1 MKTIG
6 ITGGVGCGKSAVIK
20 YIEDNYNARI
30 IFADNLAYELESP
43 GHECYDDI
51 VALLGKEILSE
62 DGCIDK
68 RAMAAK
74 IFTDQD
80 LLLKVNGIIHPAVK
94 RYILQA
100 IEDEKAAGKYDLFV
114 LEAALLIEEK
124 YYEILDELWYV
135 RCDEDIRR
143 ERLKVTRG
151 YSDEKIDKIMST
163 QCDDETFLKHCVHVI
178 DNNGSL
184 EEAYSQVDFYLSDI
198 TALEET

>member
-1 MKTIG
+1 MRTIG

-20 YIEDNYNARI
+20 YIEDHYNARI

-51 VALLGKEILSE
+51 VALLGREILDE

-74 IFTDQD
+74 IFADPD
-80 LLLKVNGIIHPAVK
+80 LLLQVNGIIHPAVK

-100 IEDEKAAGKYDLFV
+100 VDEEKAAGRYDLFV

-135 RCDEDIRR
+135 RCDADIRR
-143 ERLKVTRG
+143 GRLKTTRG
-151 YSDEKIDKIMST
+151 YSDEKIDQIMSS
-163 QCDDETFLKHCVHVI
+163 QCDDETFIRYCAHVI

-184 EEAYSQVDFYLSDI
+184 EEAYAQVDALLSEF

>member
-1 MKTIG
+1 MRTIG

-20 YIEDNYNARI
+20 YIEDHYNARI

-51 VALLGKEILSE
+51 VALLGREILDE
-62 DGCIDK
+62 DECIDK
-68 RAMAAK
+68 RAMASN
-74 IFTDQD
+74 IFADPD
-80 LLLKVNGIIHPAVK
+80 LLLQVNGIIHPAVK
-94 RYILQA
+94 RYILRA
-100 IEDEKAAGKYDLFV
+100 IDEEKAAGRYDLFV

-135 RCDEDIRR
+135 RCEADIRR
-143 ERLKVTRG
+143 VRLKTTRG
-151 YSDEKIDKIMST
+151 YSDEKIDQIMSS
-163 QCDDETFLKHCVHVI
+163 QCDDETFTRYCAHVI

-184 EEAYSQVDFYLSDI
+184 EEAYAQVDALLSEF

>member
-1 MKTIG
+1 MRTIG

-20 YIEDNYNARI
+20 YIEDHYNARI

-51 VALLGKEILSE
+51 VALLGREILDE

-74 IFTDQD
+74 IFADPD
-80 LLLKVNGIIHPAVK
+80 LLLQVNGIIHPAVK

-100 IEDEKAAGKYDLFV
+100 VDEEKAAGRYDLFV

-135 RCDEDIRR
+135 RCDADIRR
-143 ERLKVTRG
+143 GRLKTTRG
-151 YSDEKIDKIMST
+151 YSDEKIDQIMSS
-163 QCDDETFLKHCVHVI
+163 QCDDETFIRYCAHVI

-184 EEAYSQVDFYLSDI
+184 EEAYAQVDALLSDL

>member
-1 MKTIG
+1 MRTIG

-51 VALLGKEILSE
+51 VALLGREILNE
-62 DGCIDK
+62 DGTIDK
-68 RAMAAK
+68 RSMAAK
-74 IFTDQD
+74 IFADPD
-80 LLLKVNGIIHPAVK
+80 LLVQVNGIIHPAVK
-94 RYILQA
+94 KYILQA
-100 IEDEKAAGKYDLFV
+100 IEDEKKAGRFDLFV

-124 YYEILDELWYV
+124 YYDILDELWYV
-135 RCDEDIRR
+135 RCDADIRR
-143 ERLKVTRG
+143 ERLKTSRG
-151 YSDEKIDKIMST
+151 YSDEKIDQIMSS
-163 QCDDETFLKHCVHVI
+163 QSDDDTFMKFCAQVI

-184 EEAYSQVDFYLSDI
+184 EETYAQVDALLSEF

>member
-1 MKTIG
+1 MRTIG

-20 YIEDNYNARI
+20 YIEDHYNARI

-51 VALLGKEILSE
+51 VALLGREILDE

-68 RAMAAK
+68 RAMASK
-74 IFTDQD
+74 IFADPD
-80 LLLKVNGIIHPAVK
+80 LLLQVNGIIHPAVK
-94 RYILQA
+94 RYILRA
-100 IEDEKAAGKYDLFV
+100 IDEEKAAGRYDLFV
-114 LEAALLIEEK
+114 LEAALLIEER

-135 RCDEDIRR
+135 RCEADIRR
-143 ERLKVTRG
+143 VRLKTTRG
-151 YSDEKIDKIMST
+151 YSDEKIDQIMSS
-163 QCDDETFLKHCVHVI
+163 QCDDETFTRYCAHVI

-184 EEAYSQVDFYLSDI
+184 EEAYAQVDALLSEF

>member
-1 MKTIG
+1 MRTIG

-20 YIEDNYNARI
+20 YIEDHYNARI

-51 VALLGKEILSE
+51 VALLGREILDE

-68 RAMAAK
+68 HAMAAK
-74 IFTDQD
+74 IFADPD
-80 LLLKVNGIIHPAVK
+80 LLLQVNGIIHPAVK
-94 RYILQA
+94 RYILRA
-100 IEDEKAAGKYDLFV
+100 IDEEKTAGRYDLFV

-135 RCDEDIRR
+135 RCDADIRR
-143 ERLKVTRG
+143 GRLKTTRG
-151 YSDEKIDKIMST
+151 YSDEKIDQIMSS
-163 QCDDETFLKHCVHVI
+163 QCDDETFIRYCAHVI

-184 EEAYSQVDFYLSDI
+184 EEAYAQVDALLSDL

>member
-1 MKTIG
+1 MRTIG

-20 YIEDNYNARI
+20 YIEDHYNARI

-51 VALLGKEILSE
+51 VALLGREILDE

-74 IFTDQD
+74 IFADPD
-80 LLLKVNGIIHPAVK
+80 LLLQVNGIIHPAVK

-100 IEDEKAAGKYDLFV
+100 IDEEKAAGRYDLFV

-135 RCDEDIRR
+135 RCEADIRR
-143 ERLKVTRG
+143 VRLKTTRG
-151 YSDEKIDKIMST
+151 YSDEKIDQIMSS
-163 QCDDETFLKHCVHVI
+163 QCDDETFTRYCAHVI

-184 EEAYSQVDFYLSDI
+184 EEAYAQVDALLSEF

>member
-1 MKTIG
+1 MRTIG

-20 YIEDNYNARI
+20 YIEEHYNARI

-51 VALLGKEILSE
+51 VALLGREILDE

-74 IFTDQD
+74 IFADPD
-80 LLLKVNGIIHPAVK
+80 LLLQVNGIIHPAVK

-100 IEDEKAAGKYDLFV
+100 VDEEKAAGRYDLFV

-135 RCDEDIRR
+135 RCDADIRR
-143 ERLKVTRG
+143 GRLKTTRG
-151 YSDEKIDKIMST
+151 YSDEKINRIMSS
-163 QCDDETFLKHCVHVI
+163 QCDDETFIRYCAHVI

-184 EEAYSQVDFYLSDI
+184 EEAYAQVDALLSDL